1 MLRTATS
8 KERSSHQNAIDKLTL
23 PLARLEGYN
32 PNMRLPSFPIP
43 VASFASVIGIVAL
56 GLDWRAT
63 GQSGD
68 ATYAVGDSLIGVGGL
83 VFAILLI
90 LWGMRIASKPNE
102 VAVEFNNP
110 ITASLFGTIV
120 ISTSLLA
127 AGALPRFVAVATVL
141 WAIAT
146 ISGLTLVLLLFARW
160 MERGIQA
167 FELTPVVYA
176 PIVGNATTAFAGVPL
191 GFGEIAWFSYSAALV
206 LWLSIGPIVFYRLM
220 VVEPRLPRKMAPQL
234 GLLISSPAVL
244 AGGWYAL
251 NGSAD
256 AVFKLLAFD
265 ALFLGLL
272 VLRLWRVGWGEPFN
286 VATWGWAFPTA
297 ELAGTF
303 GRASRTLPDS
313 IYGFLGWVTL
323 GVATLTVFLCTLAAV
338 RGWVRKIVSVGAPTA
353 AHDG

>member
-1 MLRTATS
+1 VDS
-8 KERSSHQNAIDKLTL
+8 QNGNVEGKTL
-23 PLARLEGYN
+23 PLVRLEAYN
-32 PNMRLPSFPIP
+32 PNMRLTPFPIP

-63 GQSGD
+63 GQRGD
-68 ATYAVGDSLIGVGGL
+68 ATYAVGNSLIGAGAL
-83 VFAILLI
+83 VFAVLLV
-90 LWGMRIASKPNE
+90 LWGMRIVTRPNE
-102 VAVEFNNP
+102 VTVEWNNP

-120 ISTSLLA
+120 ISISLLA
-127 AGALPRFVAVATVL
+127 AAALPRFVAVATVL
-141 WAIAT
+141 WATAT
-146 ISGLTLVLLLFARW
+146 ISGLALVLLLFARW

-176 PIVGNATTAFAGVPL
+176 PIVGNATTVFAGVPL
-191 GFGEIAWFSYSAALV
+191 GLGEIAWFSYSVALV
-206 LWLSIGPIVFYRLM
+206 MWLSIGPIVFYRLM

-251 NGSAD
+251 NGSVD
-256 AVFKLLAFD
+256 AVFKVLAFD
-265 ALFLGLL
+265 ALFLSLL

-303 GRASRTLPDS
+303 GRASRMLPDS
-313 IYGFLGWVTL
+313 IYGILAWVTL
-323 GVATLTVFLCTLAAV
+323 SVATLTVFLCTLAAV
-338 RGWVRKIVSVGAPTA
+338 RGWVRKIVSIGAPAA